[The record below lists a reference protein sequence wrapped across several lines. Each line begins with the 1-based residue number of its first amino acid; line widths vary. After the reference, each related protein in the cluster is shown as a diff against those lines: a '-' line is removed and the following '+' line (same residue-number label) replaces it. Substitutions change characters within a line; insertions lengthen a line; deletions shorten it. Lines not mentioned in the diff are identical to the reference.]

1 MIVVDA
7 SAAVLGLLRDGDAR
21 RQLAEQP
28 LATTHLC
35 DSELVHVLRGQVARG
50 AIDAEA
56 ATGALDVWGRLGMSR
71 VPVYGM
77 LARMW
82 ELRENVSGYD
92 AGYVA
97 VAEALDAPLLTADA
111 RLAAASGPRCPM
123 MVVRS

>member
-7 SAAVLGLLRDGDAR
+7 SAVVLGLLRDGDAR
-21 RQLAEQP
+21 RHLAEQP

-35 DSELVHVLRGQVARG
+35 DSELVHVLRGQVCRGSVGAR
-50 AIDAEA
+50 A
-56 ATGALDVWGRLGMSR
+56 ASEVLDTWGRLGISR
-71 VPVYGM
+71 IPVHGM
-77 LARMW
+77 LTRMW

-123 MVVRS
+123 VVVRS